1 MKGFGVLL
9 FLLCTIFFL
18 EACRPPEF
26 DPLPPRERTY
36 LRVLHANSSLGSV
49 NLKLSS
55 FEESIQVSSGI
66 HFKESWPPTGY
77 ASLLTG
83 ASPDSTESNLAV
95 VYMDVLGSNN
105 KDTIIP
111 GKALELLPER
121 YSTHCLIDSFGK
133 PIIVKTLDD
142 IQPLKGLRANV
153 RFMNLSNVAP
163 SVSLRTNVDTV
174 RVDRLNFLNYSK
186 FSEVPSG
193 IYNFYFVND
202 FTGAKLDSIKNFTVK
217 PRKTYSFFLVQNRGV
232 ASGGVEI
239 LEQ

>member
-1 MKGFGVLL
+1 MKGFGVLF
-9 FLLCTIFFL
+9 FLLCTIFCL
-18 EACRPPEF
+18 QACRPPEF
-26 DPLPPRERTY
+26 EPLPPRERTY
-36 LRVLHANSSLGSV
+36 LRVLHANSTLGSV

-55 FEESIQVSSGI
+55 FEESIQVGSGV
-66 HFKESWPPTGY
+66 HFKQSWPPTGY

-83 ASPDSTESNLAV
+83 ALPDSTDSDISV
-95 VYMDVLGSNN
+95 VYMDVINNNN

-111 GKALELLPER
+111 GEVLELLPER

-142 IQPLKGLRANV
+142 IQPLKGLRSHL
-153 RFMNLSNVAP
+153 RFMNLSNAAP
-163 SVSLRTNVDTV
+163 SVSLRSSVDTV
-174 RVDRLNFLNYSK
+174 RVERLNFLNYSK

-193 IYNFYFVND
+193 TYNFYFVND
-202 FTGAKLDSIKNFTVK
+202 FTGAKLDSIKNFILK